1 MITPITATRQTLI
14 TQIWIIGLFLFL
26 MILAVT
32 LWIRQKVVKPLI
44 EMNQAAKELGR
55 GLYSGEKVKPNY
67 IEVQELN
74 QTLTQAA
81 LDVQKADQAKRDLL
95 ANVSHDLKTPLTM
108 ISGYGELMQDIP
120 EEKTNENLQII
131 VDEAN
136 HLNLFVN
143 DLLDLSKLED
153 HRVSAQFEQKDLVK
167 ELAPLIHQYEA
178 YAKQENRHFEV
189 RLVEEYHY
197 QTDYKLLLQ
206 VIQNFLSNAFHYTAD
221 GDSIYLEM
229 IQKDKTYRLQVR
241 DSGVGIPKEDL
252 KDIFERYYK
261 VKQEH
266 RRYAYGSGIGLS
278 IAKQNLDLLELRYGV
293 DSELGKGSTFWIDL

>member
-1 MITPITATRQTLI
+1 M
-14 TQIWIIGLFLFL
+14 
-26 MILAVT
+26 
-32 LWIRQKVVKPLI
+32 
-44 EMNQAAKELGR
+44 
-55 GLYSGEKVKPNY
+55 
-67 IEVQELN
+67 
-74 QTLTQAA
+74 TQAA